1 MKKYLL
7 ITAGLLSLAVGIVG
21 LFLPLIP
28 TTGPLILSTFCFARS
43 SPRLHAWILGHPTF
57 GPRIKLYLER
67 RALTLKTKVVA
78 VSTLWA
84 SILLSAFLVDKLLVR
99 IILVL
104 IAVGVST
111 YLLHLKTYRG
121 EIEEK
126 KVSLES
132 DSA

>member
-7 ITAGLLSLAVGIVG
+7 IGAGLLSLAVGILG
-21 LFLPLIP
+21 IFLPLIP
-28 TTGPLILSTFCFARS
+28 TTGPLILATFCFAKS
-43 SPRLHAWILGHPTF
+43 SPRLHAWIINHPTF

-67 RALTLKTKVVA
+67 RALTVKTKVVA
-78 VSTLWA
+78 ISTLWA
-84 SILLSAFLVDKLLVR
+84 SILLSAFLVDKLVVR
-99 IILVL
+99 IILLL

-121 EIEEK
+121 EIQEE